1 MRFFVLSGA
10 SARALATS
18 KDLLTRARTA
28 VKRIAGMP
36 NYEAYL
42 EHLRSCHPEC
52 PLPSERE
59 YYELYLK
66 QRYAGGGMRCC

>member
-1 MRFFVLSGA
+1 MSKDFLTQ
-10 SARALATS
+10 ARAV
-18 KDLLTRARTA
+18 

-36 NYEAYL
+36 NYDAYV

-66 QRYAGGGMRCC
+66 QRYEGGGMRCC